1 MKNIPLLLF
10 TLVGSFVLLIVI
22 VFAFSKMANQP
33 LDPVVVMGPKTLS
46 KGKSDAKVTIVEFSD
61 FQCPACSAAAPLIE
75 KIFSKSE
82 DVQVVYRYFPL
93 VSIHQHAQAA
103 SQASFAAHQFGKF
116 WEYHSML
123 FEKQNEWSIEKDPTQ
138 KFIEY
143 AVSLGINKDE
153 FVKKMADSKADANK
167 VIAKDVQDGT
177 TLGISGTPTFYVDGV
192 KTEISVLESTVENSL
207 AK

>member
-1 MKNIPLLLF
+1 MKNIPLLIF
-10 TLVGSFVLLIVI
+10 TLVGSLILLVVI

-33 LDPVVVMGPKTLS
+33 LDPAVVMGSKMLS

-75 KIFSKSE
+75 KILSKSE
-82 DVQVVYRYFPL
+82 DVQVIYRYFPL

-103 SQASFAAHQFGKF
+103 SQASFAAYQFGKF
-116 WEYHSML
+116 WEYHTLL
-123 FEKQNEWSIEKDPTQ
+123 FEKQNEWSIEKDPKQ

-143 AVSLGINKDE
+143 AVSLGINKDD
-153 FVKKMADSKADANK
+153 FIKKLTDTKADADK
-167 VIAKDVQDGT
+167 AIAKDVQDGT
-177 TLGISGTPTFYVDGV
+177 TLGISGTPTFFVNGV
-192 KTEISVLESTVENSL
+192 KTEISDLESTVENSL